1 MRNLTDASDS
11 AAFGSASMGSP
22 HIPPRLSAD
31 DPEGTE
37 IRDLVARDTHK
48 GDPKKQLRELRLVL
62 GWDIVSHRTKE
73 NGVTAVTD
81 ERQRL
86 I

>member
-1 MRNLTDASDS
+1 M
-11 AAFGSASMGSP
+11 
-22 HIPPRLSAD
+22 
-31 DPEGTE
+31 
-37 IRDLVARDTHK
+37 ARDTHK
-48 GDPKKQLRELRLVL
+48 GGPKKQLRELRLVL